1 MAFITTREYYTVDRS
16 PQEVRN
22 LWDWAIE
29 ECKGKLEH
37 ENPYAMG
44 VLAAMEYL
52 MGETEVLPQNYKGV
66 FTLENVLRLS
76 NSLENIVPAGDS
88 GINQPIEDNGQSLRF
103 GNPKSLTY
111 DSSFFG
117 GDVSGS
123 QRSVDH
129 GDETLRGNTDGRG
142 GQC

>member
-1 MAFITTREYYTVDRS
+1 MAMITTREYYTVDRS

-22 LWDWAIE
+22 LWDWAIG
-29 ECKGKLEH
+29 ECKGKIEH

-66 FTLENVLRLS
+66 FTLKNVLRLS
-76 NSLENIVPAGDS
+76 EPLENVLPAGKP
-88 GINQPIEDNGQSLRF
+88 GINQSIEDNRQPLRF
-103 GNPKSLTY
+103 GNPKSLAY
-111 DSSFFG
+111 DSSLSS

-123 QRSVDH
+123 QRGIN
-129 GDETLRGNTDGRG
+129 GDK
-142 GQC
+142 